1 MAKDKIA
8 VLYGGIS
15 AEHEV
20 SKMSAKS
27 VMENLDKEKFEII
40 PVEISKDGKFEMQK
54 ILDSDVIFP
63 VLHGKGGE
71 DGSMQ
76 GLCEVL
82 KKPYVGAGIEA
93 SALALDKIASKQI
106 WQNLKL
112 PIPYFQF
119 FREEEWRK
127 NPSQIMQKV
136 RPPVFVKPSTTGS
149 SIGISKVKKIEEFE
163 AAVEEAL
170 KYDKRIIVEEA
181 LEGARE
187 FEVAVLGNV
196 DLVISKPGEVIP
208 SEEFYTYTAK
218 YGDDSELIIPAK
230 IEEKK
235 IKEFQD
241 LAEKAY
247 RSLRI
252 EGMARIDFFMKK
264 DGKILLNEA
273 NTIPGFTQFSMYP
286 TLMEASGIPY
296 KELLTRLIELA
307 KER

>member
-1 MAKDKIA
+1 MEKIA
-8 VLYGGIS
+8 VLFGGIS

-40 PVEISKDGKFEMQK
+40 PVEISKEGKFDIEK
-54 ILDSDVIFP
+54 ILSSDVVFP
-63 VLHGKGGE
+63 VLHGPGGE

-76 GLCEVL
+76 GLCEAL
-82 KKPYVGAGIEA
+82 GKPYVGAGIEA

-112 PIPYFQF
+112 PIPSFIF
-119 FREEEWRK
+119 FSEAEWRK
-127 NPSQIMQKV
+127 NPSQITQKV
-136 RPPVFVKPSTTGS
+136 ELPVFVKPSTTGS
-149 SIGISKVKKIEEFE
+149 SIGISKVKKLEKFK

-264 DGKILLNEA
+264 DRKILLNEA

-286 TLMEASGIPY
+286 KLMEASGISY